1 MPARRVRPSL
11 AGRLSSSHVSVW
23 ETILYFAVPS
33 VALYLGIALLV
44 IAPRMA
50 RRPRYRVGQPWPHDP
65 MWWTANPEG
74 AHLPPVDHSG
84 DHAGDHTADHTAD
97 RGPALVGARAGAE
110 RGGARGSW

>member
-1 MPARRVRPSL
+1 
-11 AGRLSSSHVSVW
+11 VSVW

-44 IAPRMA
+44 VAPRMA

-65 MWWTANPEG
+65 MWWTANPQG
-74 AHLPPVDHSG
+74 AHLSPVDHS
-84 DHAGDHTADHTAD
+84 ADHNAD
-97 RGPALVGARAGAE
+97 HGPALVGARAGVE